1 MSPVCL
7 CVFDRFLTNIQI
19 QMETVEVGL
28 GEFGAAVHVV
38 DAFTSAQSHTHIHIH
53 KHKHKHVQ
61 LAKIQKYDGQRSKP
75 SVFKLEI
82 LHL

>member
-1 MSPVCL
+1 M
-7 CVFDRFLTNIQI
+7 FDRFLTYIQI

-28 GEFGAAVHVV
+28 GKFGAAVHVV
-38 DAFTSAQSHTHIHIH
+38 DAFTSAQSHTHIHIHIH

>member
-1 MSPVCL
+1 
-7 CVFDRFLTNIQI
+7 
-19 QMETVEVGL
+19 METVEVGL

-38 DAFTSAQSHTHIHIH
+38 DAFTSAQSHTHTHIHIH
-53 KHKHKHVQ
+53 KHKHAQ
-61 LAKIQKYDGQRSKP
+61 LAKKQKYDGHRSKP